1 MTEITIKIEGMSCQ
15 HCVMSVK
22 KALGGIRGVA
32 SSDVS
37 IGSAKILF
45 DESKT
50 RKDDIIKAIQ
60 IAGYKVVD

>member
-1 MTEITIKIEGMSCQ
+1 MSCQ

-45 DESKT
+45 DESRT